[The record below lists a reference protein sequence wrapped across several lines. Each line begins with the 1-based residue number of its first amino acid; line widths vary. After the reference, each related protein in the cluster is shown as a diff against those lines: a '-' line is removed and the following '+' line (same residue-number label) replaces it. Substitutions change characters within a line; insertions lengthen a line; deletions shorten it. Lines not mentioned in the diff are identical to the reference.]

1 MDREIIEQRLLK
13 IQEET
18 RQLIDDAYICGY
30 KDGYFECTCHKGMAM
45 TGVYLSSPK
54 EEFKTINLSTRL

>member
-1 MDREIIEQRLLK
+1 MDRGILEQRLLK

-45 TGVYLSSPK
+45 TGAYLLPK
-54 EEFKTINLSTRL
+54 EEFKTINMSTRS